1 MRAIWK
7 GAIAFGLVSIPV
19 RVYAASEQRNV
30 SFVQVR
36 RSDGSR
42 IRYRRVAESDGAE
55 VGYGDIAK
63 GYPLASGE
71 VVVLEDTDMAD
82 LPLRTSREVE
92 VVAFVPA
99 AQIDPILYAK
109 PYYLE
114 PDPLGL
120 KPYVLLREVLR
131 RTERVA
137 LVKVAF
143 RGRETLAV
151 VRVRD
156 RALVL
161 HTTLWPDEVREPAFE
176 VLDTEVEPSEAEVTM
191 AETLVAAMSGDFDP
205 TAHTDH
211 YREAV
216 EALIQSKV
224 DGMATVTPPEAEAP
238 AEAVVD
244 LMAALRA
251 SVEAARREA
260 G

>member
-19 RVYAASEQRNV
+19 RVFAATEQRTV

-42 IRYRRVAESDGAE
+42 IRYRRVAEADGAE
-55 VGYGDIAK
+55 VAYSDIAK

-71 VVVLEDTDMAD
+71 VVVLEDAELAE

-92 VVAFVPA
+92 VVAFVPVA
-99 AQIDPILYAK
+99 EIDPILYAK

-131 RTERVA
+131 RSERVA
-137 LVKVAF
+137 LVKVAL
-143 RGRETLAV
+143 RGRESLAV
-151 VRVRD
+151 IRVRD
-156 RALVL
+156 DVLVL

-176 VLDTEVEPSEAEVTM
+176 VLGTAVEPAEAEVAM

-205 TAHTDH
+205 SQHTDH

-216 EALIQSKV
+216 EALIQAKV
-224 DGMATVTPPEAEAP
+224 DGMETVTPPEAGESS
-238 AEAVVD
+238 EAVVD